1 LIATNKVRPKMRIA
15 LGPLVAKNLGG
26 MNNMTTKAELIQ
38 LDKSGELPLKAVA
51 SITNTTGAAILEII
65 HGIDDKV
72 FGYLFNEG
80 NEEKTY
86 FFVKIRYDE
95 RSNWFKVGELVF
107 NLDEFIRV
115 N

>member
-1 LIATNKVRPKMRIA
+1 MRIA

-26 MNNMTTKAELIQ
+26 MNNMTTKSELMKM
-38 LDKSGELPLKAVA
+38 DKAGELPLKAVA
-51 SITNTTGAAILEII
+51 SITNSTGAAILEIV
-65 HGIDDKV
+65 HGFEDKV
-72 FGYLFNEG
+72 FGYLFSDS

-95 RSNWFKVGELVF
+95 RHNWFKVGELVF

-115 N
+115 NR